1 MKSQKESSSAMVS
14 VISIWNSSALPRLK
28 TGVFGFFSSSGVKVR
43 FLSVAIVS
51 CDEKQ
56 GWEEEVSEGP
66 LPLYLCYASFF
77 YYVLVVDIVEV
88 VIAVVVIIIVVGV
101 VVVVVFVVVV
111 VVIAIVA
118 VIVFVVVFV
127 IVIVAVIVF
136 VVVVVVVVVI
146 VVVVVVVVVVVFVV
160 MI

>member
-1 MKSQKESSSAMVS
+1 MVP
-14 VISIWNSSALPRLK
+14 VISIWNSSASPRLK

-88 VIAVVVIIIVVGV
+88 VIAVVVVIIVVST
-101 VVVVVFVVVV
+101 
-111 VVIAIVA
+111 
-118 VIVFVVVFV
+118 
-127 IVIVAVIVF
+127 

-146 VVVVVVVVVVVFVV
+146 VEVVVITLSLSLSTQSFPLSRPSHR
-160 MI
+160 